1 MLGRGGYCIFI
12 ANIFLYSPIEL
23 FNRAADLK
31 LGSFEDGGLT
41 SNFQPHRMLV
51 DVGLFINLVQIGFD
65 NGPASHV
72 CKKMKY
78 TLTLK
83 AKMPDSFISG
93 QTTALQGVSSQTG

>member
-1 MLGRGGYCIFI
+1 MYLWHIVFS
-12 ANIFLYSPIEL
+12 FYSPIEL

-72 CKKMKY
+72 CEKR
-78 TLTLK
+78 T
-83 AKMPDSFISG
+83 
-93 QTTALQGVSSQTG
+93 

>member
-1 MLGRGGYCIFI
+1 MLGRGVLYLWHIFS
-12 ANIFLYSPIEL
+12 FYSPIEL

-51 DVGLFINLVQIGFD
+51 DVGLSINLAPIGFD

-72 CKKMKY
+72 CKKR
-78 TLTLK
+78 T
-83 AKMPDSFISG
+83 
-93 QTTALQGVSSQTG
+93 